1 LAAVPE
7 VAGSAAVVTTS
18 SLFTG
23 EVVPIP
29 VWENAPKE
37 INKKKT
43 IFFIFI

>member
-1 LAAVPE
+1 

-23 EVVPIP
+23 VVVPMP
-29 VWENAPKE
+29 VWAKEPIE

-43 IFFIFI
+43 SFFIFI